1 MYEKE
6 FGLVKELGD
15 NIKKYNDEHAELRSR
30 LDAVEQI
37 AVRGNGDASAPAARG
52 ELGMKLKSHFEN
64 DSAFEHLK
72 SWNQGTTRATLDV
85 SIKSL
90 TNETS
95 ATSSNDG
102 VIPSQP
108 ERVGLV
114 GPVIAQP
121 RLLNFLRV
129 RPVTADSV
137 EFIQLDT
144 MDDVD
149 YQYGEGTEKAK
160 LDFSGTKK
168 RAHIVTI
175 AGHTTAS
182 RQVLQ
187 DHATLAQQ
195 VNAVL
200 VQKLMNKLCYE
211 LINGIGGNG
220 DEQRI
225 EGLMTQATT
234 LSSHAATT
242 FADRIGEAIA
252 AQSSLGFQPGLI
264 VVNPQTWF
272 EEIATAKTQ
281 TELNYLFGSPASP
294 LPPALW
300 NLPVCIEPSMP
311 TDNAMVIDTNF
322 VTMLDRQQVSILISN
337 SHGENF
343 TKNLITILGEL
354 RAGLEVLHSGA
365 VLKVQAASSN

>member
-72 SWNQGTTRATLDV
+72 SWNQGTSRAMLDIG
-85 SIKSL
+85 IKSL

-108 ERVGLV
+108 ERVGIV

-168 RAHIVTI
+168 RAHIVTV
-175 AGHTTAS
+175 AGHVTAS

-195 VNAVL
+195 VNTVL

-365 VLKVQAASSN
+365 VVKVQAASSN

>member
-37 AVRGNGDASAPAARG
+37 AVRGNGDASEPAARG

-72 SWNQGTTRATLDV
+72 SWNQGTSRATLDV

-121 RLLNFLRV
+121 RLLNFLRT
-129 RPVTADSV
+129 RPVTSDSV

-187 DHATLAQQ
+187 DHATLGQQ
-195 VNAVL
+195 VNTVL

-211 LINGIGGNG
+211 LINGAGGNG

>member
-72 SWNQGTTRATLDV
+72 SWNQGTSRATLDV

-322 VTMLDRQQVSILISN
+322 VTMLDRQQISILISN

>member
-72 SWNQGTTRATLDV
+72 SWNQGTSRAMLDIG
-85 SIKSL
+85 IKSL

-108 ERVGLV
+108 ERVGIV

-121 RLLNFLRV
+121 RLLNFLRT
-129 RPVTADSV
+129 RPVTSDSV

-168 RAHIVTI
+168 RAHIVTV
-175 AGHTTAS
+175 AGHVTAS

-195 VNAVL
+195 VNTVL

-365 VLKVQAASSN
+365 VVKVQAASSN

>member
-37 AVRGNGDASAPAARG
+37 AVRGNGDASEPAARG

-72 SWNQGTTRATLDV
+72 SWNQGTSRATLDV

-121 RLLNFLRV
+121 RLLNFLRT
-129 RPVTADSV
+129 RPVTSDSV

-168 RAHIVTI
+168 REIGRAHV
-175 AGHTTAS
+175 
-182 RQVLQ
+182 
-187 DHATLAQQ
+187 
-195 VNAVL
+195 
-200 VQKLMNKLCYE
+200 
-211 LINGIGGNG
+211 
-220 DEQRI
+220 
-225 EGLMTQATT
+225 
-234 LSSHAATT
+234 
-242 FADRIGEAIA
+242 
-252 AQSSLGFQPGLI
+252 
-264 VVNPQTWF
+264 
-272 EEIATAKTQ
+272 
-281 TELNYLFGSPASP
+281 
-294 LPPALW
+294 
-300 NLPVCIEPSMP
+300 
-311 TDNAMVIDTNF
+311 
-322 VTMLDRQQVSILISN
+322 
-337 SHGENF
+337 
-343 TKNLITILGEL
+343 
-354 RAGLEVLHSGA
+354 
-365 VLKVQAASSN
+365 